1 MYAGNHQDSSYLQLE
16 LEFGYDLVKNEYCN
30 SIIHSIIVPIL
41 GILLQQIAPRPPD
54 FRPRLPAP
62 TPPPTPAP
70 RVPDPLEDFGTFV
83 SVFSKVYADQGEFD
97 LTFSKAII
105 VAQRY
110 FQPRRS

>member
-97 LTFSKAII
+97 LS
-105 VAQRY
+105 
-110 FQPRRS
+110 